1 MRPTFPYRR
10 HGRVLL
16 ALAAVVGLSGC
27 ADLYF
32 HRARTDPP
40 TAVYT
45 LEQWPWREY
54 WTGIVFTGNKIG
66 FSHLALDRLDAEP
79 QRFRIAGEAAM
90 RFKFLTVD
98 KSVTLFA
105 EDIVDEDLHLLRFHY
120 RYVLD
125 GNELELN
132 GDVSGSRLNVQIKQG
147 EQTRQQQ
154 LDLTEPLYPASA
166 IALVPLHRGLVL
178 GREYRYMV
186 YSGETQKLAESR
198 QAVRAFEESD
208 LFHGPAF
215 RIDTSLLGQKATTW
229 MDAKGQPL
237 FELSQHGTII
247 SHLETESRA
256 RRYLAEAALSKRD
269 SLLEFSLV
277 RSEPIDRPRDV
288 RELRVVLSGLEP
300 GFRVPSDF
308 RQTCV
313 AQGKASACRV
323 NIGGYDT
330 GGVPVMSKSYLGNSL
345 SVPGNHPR
353 IRSLAA
359 SIVGEATR
367 PAVRAELLIN
377 WLQKN
382 IEREAVDAF
391 SALDVLKTRKAECQG
406 HSYLFAAFARS
417 LNIPT
422 RVVNGIVYSAA
433 HNGFLYHTWVES
445 LLSDQWVAIDPTFGQ
460 LHADATHI
468 KLVEGE
474 ELADLTPLAALVGQ
488 LSLEIEH
495 VGY

>member
-16 ALAAVVGLSGC
+16 VLAAVVVLSGC

-32 HRARTDPP
+32 HRARATPP
-40 TAVYT
+40 EPAYA
-45 LEQWPWREY
+45 LKEWPWREY

-66 FSHLALDRLDAEP
+66 FSHLSLDPLGAEP

-90 RFKFLTVD
+90 RFNFLAID

-105 EDIVDEDLHLLRFHY
+105 EDIVDEDLKLVRFHY

-132 GDVSGSRLNVQIKQG
+132 GDVTGTRLNVQIKQG
-147 EQTRQQQ
+147 EQTKHQQVE
-154 LDLTEPLYPASA
+154 LTEPVFPASA
-166 IALVPLHRGLVL
+166 IALLPLHRGLVL
-178 GREYRYMV
+178 GREFRYMV
-186 YSGETQKLAESR
+186 YSGETQKLAEAR
-198 QAVRAFEESD
+198 QMVRAFEESE
-208 LFHGPAF
+208 LFTGPAF
-215 RIDTSLLGQKATTW
+215 RIESSLLGQRATTW
-229 MDAKGQPL
+229 MDPKGLPL

-269 SLLEFSLV
+269 TLLEFSLV

-288 RELRVVLSGLEP
+288 RELRVVLAGPEP
-300 GFRVPSDF
+300 GFSVPSDF
-308 RQTCV
+308 RQACV
-313 AQGKASACRV
+313 ARGNASACR
-323 NIGGYDT
+323 IGIGA
-330 GGVPVMSKSYLGNSL
+330 VEPRRQPVMSKSYLANSL

-359 SIVGEATR
+359 SIVGDATR
-367 PAVRAELLIN
+367 PAVQAERLIN

-422 RVVNGIVYSAA
+422 RVVNGIVYSSA

-460 LHADATHI
+460 LLADATHI

-474 ELADLTPLAALVGQ
+474 ELADLAPLAGLVGQ
-488 LSLEIEH
+488 LSLKIEY